1 MMKGM
6 FVAGCQATTG
16 RSYWHELLY
25 FVHRVGVGAEL
36 CFYWL
41 HYLPIAKENLLF
53 SQLISILWGK
63 KTTVFH
69 SLLLSNIDI
78 ETKDFSGLNSKGL
91 QK

>member
-41 HYLPIAKENLLF
+41 HYLPIAKKNLLF
-53 SQLISILWGK
+53 SQLISILWEK
-63 KTTVFH
+63 NNCV
-69 SLLLSNIDI
+69 S
-78 ETKDFSGLNSKGL
+78 FSAPVKYRYRSQGFPGLDSKGL

>member
-1 MMKGM
+1 M

-16 RSYWHELLY
+16 RSYWQELLY

-53 SQLISILWGK
+53 FPVNYHTLGK
-63 KTTVFH
+63 KQLCFILC
-69 SLLLSNIDI
+69 SCQI
-78 ETKDFSGLNSKGL
+78 
-91 QK
+91 